1 MSVYIAFPRG
11 SVDLSFPQV
20 FMVDQDGPS
29 SSGGGRRRI
38 DIEQLLNSEAEGG
51 KVPWTQQDDFGR
63 SMAAAPILSDMDN
76 GRTRLEMD
84 TEAPTERS
92 AGLKR
97 NRQDL
102 DEKHC
107 GGRKQPTMP
116 DPQRGDKP
124 AARLTMEKKP
134 NGFLKL
140 TREKRGGSAMQQQSK
155 CVAGSG
161 GRKRR
166 LLSPDSEGEKI
177 EWDEFSDD
185 ESESIKEAH
194 CADSSR
200 RRANPY
206 PEWTSKLRARNAPQS
221 PKNGG
226 SISVFVS
233 VPGSRIIS
241 LCMDPSDSIGVLQK
255 AIEEKEAIPVDKQFL
270 VFNGRPLEEGTL
282 IKYEVGNDSVIQL
295 YPYLP
300 GGGSDIA
307 EQETKSKRADSATL
321 EDGGCSMQDSEST
334 FGPKRR
340 FSISSN
346 PNSPGEI
353 VEFDD
358 LPADESVEESHPTD
372 SKGHVSPQNAGSG
385 GRKRRFSSSS
395 NPNSPAEIVEFDDWP
410 ADESLEESHPADSHG
425 HASPQNGG
433 CREAEVESRASRKR
447 KERSSRDE
455 QPRAAGDLQASGTEV
470 VRSSP
475 ALPDILRERLKLPAD
490 SKVQPH
496 IKLQGKD
503 VDMAL
508 FGEAHSKEHGAEIE
522 IKGTDVLL
530 LSCRNP
536 HCFTRGQQKKVCS
549 LEQDLVDQM
558 NRAISQYSR
567 AEAYR
572 SPDQQQRNRGA
583 GGGGGGRV
591 GTTGGGTAVTAGG
604 AGGGGRETTGG
615 APPYASR
622 VPKRMRKENANAA
635 DPPPARLGEEDG
647 ASSADSVQLEDPT
660 EEPLETEQYHKRL
673 LQPQAVVD
681 LGPSSKCKFENLA
694 CKVGEI
700 LTPDTGDLDWSQ
712 HGQDEREGTRLY
724 RHGGVQ
730 SDGLS
735 LVVYA
740 NQDDFGDLIFD
751 RYIEECKS
759 FSRDLIILEAKK
771 KGLDNIN
778 IMIDRRGGRTEHG
791 NKEENPFRQ
800 ELRVSNVPNRSKN
813 DDDIFRQVLR
823 AIQPKL
829 KKRKI
834 YFASSCWAQDCA
846 GTLIPQKFLEC
857 LQKAAGFRILPAP
870 TGDLACFPENFPDS
884 TQKDPE
890 NEHDVGLGRTLYEL
904 NSKRFNSGRSCF
916 SFMMWWRGHKYRCKV
931 YAKDTQ
937 MLESRKVR
945 ERFGHHLMDMIFSK
959 NFRVNSALRDPKIR
973 NGGFLRFEVTV
984 YGPDEPRY
992 EDMPQYQDIDDLLS
1006 ELIDR
1011 FSPAILC
1018 RTSIPQKLE
1027 NYAENMRKQSK
1038 GPVFFYDSGRKT
1050 LDVIWSHNKLTK
1062 KVAGFH
1068 CQYDSYKTPKR
1079 LLRQIQ
1085 LTSTNHTPILLV
1097 IATYC
1102 LLDKAN
1108 EKILDFSLKDALQDL
1123 QGGLPPTKEALEKR
1137 PPQAKIA
1144 KLRADQRYVRG
1155 LKLYICSYSKEDCV
1169 RTLLS
1174 FNGCTGLC
1182 HTLLKRVKREAEI
1195 RGSGKDIEISDEWL
1209 RPQSDSPV
1217 LDPIVFTDRQKK
1229 DELCPERWEVSLC
1242 QESRFLCKSL
1252 DDCAKKIR
1260 NSTVDWLKSKD
1271 EFFLP
1276 PRDRRPS
1283 RDMLLLQP
1291 GGYEACKFRESLF
1304 AEKRLAFINVRSAGT
1319 LSTVN
1324 GLFRLPL
1331 DLAHLIRECSNRRFR
1346 VMAEGHQHFWTP
1358 ELNLDTAVWS
1368 SLTLRVYGSYHP
1380 ECRSPLKKTKCA
1392 IAGQATRENAI
1403 AALASQE
1410 KLVRW
1415 YCPRAPQNSK
1425 GGKRQN
1431 VVMLVQGF
1439 PDKPFQGGHEIAAQ
1453 LAKAEQEYSRGFCA
1467 TIRMEIKQSRKTGTR
1482 SRRVVVRD
1490 YELHIRIEPH
1500 EAAEG
1505 SAILES
1511 DGQHENISQPH
1522 SSSSSASG
1530 QRVCCSWALGA
1541 ARSSLLFVPL
1551 LLCFHQFVKSLLLD
1565 ELDKFAT
1572 GDTMS
1577 YLLRVVA
1584 QGVAQGLDSNRKT
1597 TVEAVE
1603 TIDCTDMEGLCNES
1617 KGVGWRTK
1625 SGQNISDQIS
1635 RSKPGSTI
1643 FLSAL
1648 SDGYGGGV
1656 LQETGRSFDDG
1667 THWATMILFPKKAGP
1682 PVLLVVNTLKESD
1695 PASKRVVEA
1704 AERVKSN
1711 LTAKLNLGRSEITMQ
1726 VLHTCFQREGWACAY
1741 QSAAAAGYLLYL
1753 FLHGD
1758 LEDRMLASK
1767 ALRPTQ
1773 ESTLSKVQKSTLRRA
1788 LLSGVRLFR
1797 LRLNHSDG
1805 CAAIV
1810 ACGQFSCEL
1819 REGSA
1824 AYDCVSP
1831 SPTPTQSVTPTPSPL
1846 AGALQC
1852 AQQLCPWANC
1862 VNAYGAA
1869 ACPCYDSA
1877 FPAAGGGS
1885 GCARDY
1891 VLPSLVW
1898 GTQWLLHAQIGSG
1911 AASGGTDPTR
1921 GPYVRLYSGYPAD
1934 PVAVRHTLSRAVTL
1948 EQWHVYGL
1956 RLWGLKVAG
1965 TWDTGV
1971 LRVSVALG
1979 NDPAQIVWDWTAVG
1993 LTDTTG
1999 LQERSLPDF
2008 LAPVAIVFDR
2018 LVLEFR
2024 AATSY
2029 SSEVRLFALELDH
2042 VNSCHNVTDCG
2053 QFSCELRDGSSAA
2066 RSSCARGPT
2075 ASMPTAQLRALAMTR
2090 RFPPLVA
2097 VVAARDYVLPS
2108 LVWGTQW
2115 LLHAQIGSGAASG
2128 GTDPTRGPYVR
2139 LYSGYPAD
2147 PVAVRHTLSRAVTL
2161 EQWHVYGLRLWGLK
2175 VAGTWDTGVLRVSV
2189 ALGNDPAQIVWDW
2202 TSVGLTDT
2210 TGLQERSLPDFLA
2223 PVAIVFDR
2231 LLLEFRAATSY
2242 SSEVRLFALELNHV
2256 NSCHD
2261 VVTCGDFVCLVNAAS
2276 ATYDCVSPSPSPTA
2290 SITPTP
2296 SPLAGALQCAQQ
2308 LCPWANC
2315 VNANGAAACA
2325 CWDSA
2330 FPVGGGSSGCAR
2342 DYVLPTLVWGTQWA
2356 LLSAVATGTAS
2367 GGTDATRGPYLR
2379 LYSGYPADP
2388 VAVRHTLSRAVTLQ
2402 QWHVYGLRLW
2412 GLKVAGTWD
2421 TGVLRVSVALG
2432 NDPAQIVW
2440 DWTAVG
2446 LTDTTGLQERSL
2458 PDFLAPVA
2466 IVFDRLV
2473 LDFRAA
2479 TGYGSDVKL
2488 FALELNH
2495 TNACDDYTDCGQ
2507 YSCTVRSNSA
2517 YDCASPSRTPSAS
2530 VTPSPSPATLAVRC
2544 SQKLCPWADCV
2555 NANGSAACGCWDS
2568 AFPAAGGSSGCARD
2582 LTLPE
2587 LVLGTEWAQSEAVV
2601 GTATA
2606 VTDATYGRG
2615 VQFYAPTTA
2624 DDYVILV
2631 RTLAAPVVLRQFDAY
2646 PLQVEGTKSY
2656 DNRGLG
2662 YTGSLEVAVRLG
2674 SGAPTVLAP
2683 ATALTSL
2690 STTNAALATQYLGT
2704 YVTTGA
2710 DVVFDRL
2717 QLKFM
2722 GRSAAAASGV
2732 RLFRLRLNHSDGCAA
2747 IVACGQFSC
2756 EVHDG
2761 SGAYDC
2767 VSLSPSPTPSIT
2779 PTISVTRSPSP
2790 TSTPLTTGAE
2800 QCAQDLCP
2808 WAECVNTY
2816 GLAACPCWAASF
2828 PPGSGTGCAQDFV
2841 QTEFTYSSNSG
2852 SPAWTLSSSYYGSAQ
2867 GYTDATYGK
2876 YVALQVQR
2884 STYHV
2889 QIVRTFSREVLLK
2902 QWHVYS
2908 LRLKGRVYSAANY
2921 GGLVELSIALNGVQ
2935 QQVLLPATDVDNYF
2949 SKTVVQTAVLPSFT
2963 SGTDVR
2969 FNQLLVRFTAAYSF
2983 VTTAA
2988 DLFGLE
2994 LRHENACPT
3003 PLTCGGGQWV
3013 CEIGANAMYN
3023 CVSPTP
3029 TRSPSATVSLTAT
3042 VSVTPSLTPTSSP
3055 SATASVS
3062 PSPSAT
3068 VSDSPSGSVS
3078 ATPTPT
3084 PPNSPLVTP
3093 TSSRSWSASSSATPS
3108 LSVSASVTSSLSV
3121 SASVTPSVT
3130 ATRSPDIDE
3139 CTTTTLCQWGDCTN
3153 TYGSYVCSCWP
3164 TSFPTQADSGCLP
3177 NLVLSNVPSGYWQ
3190 LLSTAGGGFAQSLQG
3205 PLGGSAVRWDC
3216 PAATDSATVAHTF
3229 TRALVLQQ
3237 ARTYVLRLGVQ
3248 RFYYYTAGGTLAL
3261 LVRNSSSGTTL
3272 TLGSAYQSSS
3282 LSQSVKT
3289 VLAWP
3294 NYTPAA
3300 DFGFD
3305 QLLLQLTGA
3314 GGLYVYDVQLNDTSA
3329 CTGVTACAASGL
3341 VCQLNGANGY
3351 NCIAPSVTPSPTASI
3366 STTASVSAT
3375 RSPDIDECTT
3385 TTLCQWGDCTNTAGR
3400 AAAATSSGT
3409 TAPTLASGAN
3419 WLMSGSA
3426 PASSLSDANG
3436 VGVQCTGYNTG
3447 DTVTIGRTLG
3457 STVVLKQ
3464 GQTYTMRLGLAIA
3477 SGFASVGTLRLSV
3490 KNTTTAATLT
3500 LSTQTP
3506 GVSGKQWVSFGSYT
3520 PSADFAFNQLL
3531 IQHWGSP
3538 NGANLYNVELNNTG
3552 ACNNVAACAASG
3564 LWCQLDGVG
3573 GYVCVS
3579 PSPSLSLTPSG
3590 SITPSNSVT
3599 SSISVSA
3606 SISVTVSISATVSD
3620 SVTPTISL
3628 SSSPTPTNSLS
3639 SSPTPTNSLSS
3650 SPTPT
3655 ISPSVTPTLSPTP
3668 TISLPARSSATDNSA
3683 TTYWT
3688 SGAGGTYG
3696 TTKVGNVCTNT
3707 ATSPISVAGGTNYL
3721 GEYVQVTQ
3729 SLGSYAKLLSVGVV
3743 CTALPTQALSMAALA
3758 FVAGPAPCRS
3768 WQC

>member
-1 MSVYIAFPRG
+1 MLSALRKPNVVSIAQTQCCRLRKPKNKSEKTIRYGRKRQSEPVSNSEVSDNSTADRGHLAPITFCFYQEKQARFSQGGSPCRWIGMGELIDSGVGGKVDPWTNEDVPDFPLDT
-11 SVDLSFPQV
+11 S
-20 FMVDQDGPS
+20 GPGQ
-29 SSGGGRRRI
+29 GGGRRRI
-38 DIEQLLNSEAEGG
+38 DIEQLLNSEAEGE

-116 DPQRGDKP
+116 APQRGDKP

-155 CVAGSG
+155 CVAGRG

-282 IKYEVGNDSVIQL
+282 TKKPKASAR
-295 YPYLP
+295 
-300 GGGSDIA
+300 IA
-307 EQETKSKRADSATL
+307 PRWK
-321 EDGGCSMQDSEST
+321 MDSEST

-395 NPNSPAEIVEFDDWP
+395 NPNSPGEIVEFDDWP

-447 KERSSRDE
+447 KKRSSRDE

-496 IKLQGKD
+496 IKLHGKD
-503 VDMAL
+503 VVITFTVIYADEHSCPHQDMAL

-522 IKGTDVLL
+522 IKGTDVL

-591 GTTGGGTAVTAGG
+591 VTTGGGTAVTAGG

-673 LQPQAVVD
+673 LQPQAVAD
-681 LGPSSKCKFENLA
+681 FGPSSRCKFENLA

-740 NQDDFGDLIFD
+740 NQDDFGDLTFD

-759 FSRDLIILEAKK
+759 FSRDLIILEAQK

-778 IMIDRRGGRTEHG
+778 IMIDRRGGRTEHR

-890 NEHDVGLGRTLYEL
+890 NEHDVGLGRTLYKL

-916 SFMMWWRGHKYRCKV
+916 SFLLWWRGHKYRCKV

-1027 NYAENMRKQSK
+1027 NYTENMRKQSK

-1123 QGGLPPTKEALEKR
+1123 QGGLPPTKEALQKR

-1242 QESRFLCKSL
+1242 QESRFLRKSL

-1453 LAKAEQEYSRGFCA
+1453 LAKAEQEYSRGFRA

-1530 QRVCCSWALGA
+1530 LRTAVEWLKQSVRI
-1541 ARSSLLFVPL
+1541 SSPPVPNNIKNIRGG
-1551 LLCFHQFVKSLLLD
+1551 QD

-1603 TIDCTDMEGLCNES
+1603 TIDCIDMEGLCNES

-1711 LTAKLNLGRSEITMQ
+1711 LTG
-1726 VLHTCFQREGWACAY
+1726 
-1741 QSAAAAGYLLYL
+1741 
-1753 FLHGD
+1753 
-1758 LEDRMLASK
+1758 
-1767 ALRPTQ
+1767 
-1773 ESTLSKVQKSTLRRA
+1773 
-1788 LLSGVRLFR
+1788 
-1797 LRLNHSDG
+1797 
-1805 CAAIV
+1805 
-1810 ACGQFSCEL
+1810 
-1819 REGSA
+1819 
-1824 AYDCVSP
+1824 
-1831 SPTPTQSVTPTPSPL
+1831 
-1846 AGALQC
+1846 
-1852 AQQLCPWANC
+1852 
-1862 VNAYGAA
+1862 
-1869 ACPCYDSA
+1869 
-1877 FPAAGGGS
+1877 
-1885 GCARDY
+1885 
-1891 VLPSLVW
+1891 
-1898 GTQWLLHAQIGSG
+1898 
-1911 AASGGTDPTR
+1911 
-1921 GPYVRLYSGYPAD
+1921 
-1934 PVAVRHTLSRAVTL
+1934 
-1948 EQWHVYGL
+1948 
-1956 RLWGLKVAG
+1956 
-1965 TWDTGV
+1965 
-1971 LRVSVALG
+1971 
-1979 NDPAQIVWDWTAVG
+1979 
-1993 LTDTTG
+1993 
-1999 LQERSLPDF
+1999 
-2008 LAPVAIVFDR
+2008 
-2018 LVLEFR
+2018 
-2024 AATSY
+2024 
-2029 SSEVRLFALELDH
+2029 
-2042 VNSCHNVTDCG
+2042 
-2053 QFSCELRDGSSAA
+2053 
-2066 RSSCARGPT
+2066 
-2075 ASMPTAQLRALAMTR
+2075 
-2090 RFPPLVA
+2090 
-2097 VVAARDYVLPS
+2097 
-2108 LVWGTQW
+2108 
-2115 LLHAQIGSGAASG
+2115 
-2128 GTDPTRGPYVR
+2128 
-2139 LYSGYPAD
+2139 
-2147 PVAVRHTLSRAVTL
+2147 
-2161 EQWHVYGLRLWGLK
+2161 
-2175 VAGTWDTGVLRVSV
+2175 
-2189 ALGNDPAQIVWDW
+2189 
-2202 TSVGLTDT
+2202 
-2210 TGLQERSLPDFLA
+2210 
-2223 PVAIVFDR
+2223 
-2231 LLLEFRAATSY
+2231 
-2242 SSEVRLFALELNHV
+2242 
-2256 NSCHD
+2256 
-2261 VVTCGDFVCLVNAAS
+2261 
-2276 ATYDCVSPSPSPTA
+2276 
-2290 SITPTP
+2290 
-2296 SPLAGALQCAQQ
+2296 
-2308 LCPWANC
+2308 
-2315 VNANGAAACA
+2315 
-2325 CWDSA
+2325 
-2330 FPVGGGSSGCAR
+2330 
-2342 DYVLPTLVWGTQWA
+2342 
-2356 LLSAVATGTAS
+2356 
-2367 GGTDATRGPYLR
+2367 
-2379 LYSGYPADP
+2379 
-2388 VAVRHTLSRAVTLQ
+2388 
-2402 QWHVYGLRLW
+2402 
-2412 GLKVAGTWD
+2412 
-2421 TGVLRVSVALG
+2421 
-2432 NDPAQIVW
+2432 
-2440 DWTAVG
+2440 
-2446 LTDTTGLQERSL
+2446 
-2458 PDFLAPVA
+2458 
-2466 IVFDRLV
+2466 
-2473 LDFRAA
+2473 
-2479 TGYGSDVKL
+2479 
-2488 FALELNH
+2488 
-2495 TNACDDYTDCGQ
+2495 
-2507 YSCTVRSNSA
+2507 
-2517 YDCASPSRTPSAS
+2517 
-2530 VTPSPSPATLAVRC
+2530 
-2544 SQKLCPWADCV
+2544 
-2555 NANGSAACGCWDS
+2555 
-2568 AFPAAGGSSGCARD
+2568 
-2582 LTLPE
+2582 
-2587 LVLGTEWAQSEAVV
+2587 
-2601 GTATA
+2601 
-2606 VTDATYGRG
+2606 
-2615 VQFYAPTTA
+2615 
-2624 DDYVILV
+2624 
-2631 RTLAAPVVLRQFDAY
+2631 
-2646 PLQVEGTKSY
+2646 
-2656 DNRGLG
+2656 
-2662 YTGSLEVAVRLG
+2662 
-2674 SGAPTVLAP
+2674 
-2683 ATALTSL
+2683 
-2690 STTNAALATQYLGT
+2690 
-2704 YVTTGA
+2704 
-2710 DVVFDRL
+2710 
-2717 QLKFM
+2717 
-2722 GRSAAAASGV
+2722 
-2732 RLFRLRLNHSDGCAA
+2732 
-2747 IVACGQFSC
+2747 
-2756 EVHDG
+2756 
-2761 SGAYDC
+2761 
-2767 VSLSPSPTPSIT
+2767 
-2779 PTISVTRSPSP
+2779 
-2790 TSTPLTTGAE
+2790 
-2800 QCAQDLCP
+2800 
-2808 WAECVNTY
+2808 
-2816 GLAACPCWAASF
+2816 
-2828 PPGSGTGCAQDFV
+2828 
-2841 QTEFTYSSNSG
+2841 
-2852 SPAWTLSSSYYGSAQ
+2852 
-2867 GYTDATYGK
+2867 
-2876 YVALQVQR
+2876 
-2884 STYHV
+2884 
-2889 QIVRTFSREVLLK
+2889 
-2902 QWHVYS
+2902 
-2908 LRLKGRVYSAANY
+2908 
-2921 GGLVELSIALNGVQ
+2921 
-2935 QQVLLPATDVDNYF
+2935 
-2949 SKTVVQTAVLPSFT
+2949 
-2963 SGTDVR
+2963 
-2969 FNQLLVRFTAAYSF
+2969 
-2983 VTTAA
+2983 
-2988 DLFGLE
+2988 
-2994 LRHENACPT
+2994 
-3003 PLTCGGGQWV
+3003 
-3013 CEIGANAMYN
+3013 
-3023 CVSPTP
+3023 
-3029 TRSPSATVSLTAT
+3029 
-3042 VSVTPSLTPTSSP
+3042 
-3055 SATASVS
+3055 
-3062 PSPSAT
+3062 
-3068 VSDSPSGSVS
+3068 
-3078 ATPTPT
+3078 
-3084 PPNSPLVTP
+3084 
-3093 TSSRSWSASSSATPS
+3093 
-3108 LSVSASVTSSLSV
+3108 
-3121 SASVTPSVT
+3121 
-3130 ATRSPDIDE
+3130 
-3139 CTTTTLCQWGDCTN
+3139 
-3153 TYGSYVCSCWP
+3153 
-3164 TSFPTQADSGCLP
+3164 
-3177 NLVLSNVPSGYWQ
+3177 
-3190 LLSTAGGGFAQSLQG
+3190 
-3205 PLGGSAVRWDC
+3205 
-3216 PAATDSATVAHTF
+3216 
-3229 TRALVLQQ
+3229 
-3237 ARTYVLRLGVQ
+3237 
-3248 RFYYYTAGGTLAL
+3248 
-3261 LVRNSSSGTTL
+3261 
-3272 TLGSAYQSSS
+3272 
-3282 LSQSVKT
+3282 
-3289 VLAWP
+3289 
-3294 NYTPAA
+3294 
-3300 DFGFD
+3300 
-3305 QLLLQLTGA
+3305 
-3314 GGLYVYDVQLNDTSA
+3314 
-3329 CTGVTACAASGL
+3329 
-3341 VCQLNGANGY
+3341 
-3351 NCIAPSVTPSPTASI
+3351 
-3366 STTASVSAT
+3366 
-3375 RSPDIDECTT
+3375 
-3385 TTLCQWGDCTNTAGR
+3385 
-3400 AAAATSSGT
+3400 
-3409 TAPTLASGAN
+3409 
-3419 WLMSGSA
+3419 
-3426 PASSLSDANG
+3426 
-3436 VGVQCTGYNTG
+3436 
-3447 DTVTIGRTLG
+3447 
-3457 STVVLKQ
+3457 
-3464 GQTYTMRLGLAIA
+3464 
-3477 SGFASVGTLRLSV
+3477 
-3490 KNTTTAATLT
+3490 
-3500 LSTQTP
+3500 
-3506 GVSGKQWVSFGSYT
+3506 
-3520 PSADFAFNQLL
+3520 
-3531 IQHWGSP
+3531 
-3538 NGANLYNVELNNTG
+3538 
-3552 ACNNVAACAASG
+3552 
-3564 LWCQLDGVG
+3564 
-3573 GYVCVS
+3573 
-3579 PSPSLSLTPSG
+3579 
-3590 SITPSNSVT
+3590 
-3599 SSISVSA
+3599 
-3606 SISVTVSISATVSD
+3606 
-3620 SVTPTISL
+3620 
-3628 SSSPTPTNSLS
+3628 
-3639 SSPTPTNSLSS
+3639 
-3650 SPTPT
+3650 
-3655 ISPSVTPTLSPTP
+3655 
-3668 TISLPARSSATDNSA
+3668 
-3683 TTYWT
+3683 
-3688 SGAGGTYG
+3688 
-3696 TTKVGNVCTNT
+3696 
-3707 ATSPISVAGGTNYL
+3707 
-3721 GEYVQVTQ
+3721 
-3729 SLGSYAKLLSVGVV
+3729 
-3743 CTALPTQALSMAALA
+3743 
-3758 FVAGPAPCRS
+3758 
-3768 WQC
+3768 